1 MIDIGYCRNEWSG
14 LQATRPLLVRAG
26 WPAIQNNRRISM
38 SYSSKYNSDHFI
50 KGSIELIP
58 IRTISPENIKAVKS
72 NNDAALRA
80 LQAVMGELNQLD
92 PTSLEPIRGK
102 ISEVNVRIGQARLFI
117 ENFRRSVETIKQFIQ
132 RNDDLQQNPYRKTVL
147 AHLNEALVHSEEIDY
162 KLCPLNNDEQLY
174 SPEMGVTIDEIL
186 KHIPAK

>member
-1 MIDIGYCRNEWSG
+1 
-14 LQATRPLLVRAG
+14 
-26 WPAIQNNRRISM
+26 M
-38 SYSSKYNSDHFI
+38 SHSDDYNSDQFI
-50 KGSIELIP
+50 TGPIELIP
-58 IRTISPENIKAVKS
+58 VRMISSKNIQAIKS

-117 ENFRRSVETIKQFIQ
+117 ENFRRSAEVIKQFIQ
-132 RNDDLQQNPYRKTVL
+132 RNDDLRQNPLLKTVL

-174 SPEMGVTIDEIL
+174 SPEMGITIDEIL
-186 KHIPAK
+186 KHM